1 MTEVKINK
9 ILARKVLEVVDA
21 GLVHGLGTPEPGK
34 MCVEAAVCYA
44 MGLPH
49 GDQPSCVAPALRA
62 LKIRLNDQNWS
73 SDQARARSLRRLAI
87 AQLGSA
93 GVLDERKF
101 VKRVATLAIK
111 TCVPD
116 ALIAAASVCKNEVKR
131 NAMLAAAKK
140 CKKNGDR
147 KSALEA
153 RKAAAD
159 ADDDDA
165 YKAAYYAA
173 DAADYGDA
181 DDADANYAAYYAAAA
196 VIAAN
201 YAASNTSKS
210 KKEIATLK
218 AKARDKHLAKF
229 AEGVVQILIEMKAP
243 GCKWLDLTE

>member
-181 DDADANYAAYYAAAA
+181 DDADANYAA
-196 VIAAN
+196 
-201 YAASNTSKS
+201 SNTSKS